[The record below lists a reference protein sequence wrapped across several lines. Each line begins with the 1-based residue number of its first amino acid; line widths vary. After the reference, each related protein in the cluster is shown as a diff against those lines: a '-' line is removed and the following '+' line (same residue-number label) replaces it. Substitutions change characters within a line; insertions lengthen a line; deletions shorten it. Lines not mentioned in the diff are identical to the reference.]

1 MQEEIRQKRACDA
14 LNAKDNFRFERKIWG
29 WKRGLSLV
37 DMRRKR

>member
-1 MQEEIRQKRACDA
+1 MHEQIRQQGTDDA